1 MDISWLIGFFK
12 TNKYSIWFPVISG
25 LVLFTTLK
33 DIFQFWPSYI
43 NFLLWELI
51 CFVVWFFYLIRIP
64 TFGKKDIG
72 ILIVFPTV
80 PKLYEEIKSIAE
92 ELGRLI
98 PTLNTQS
105 NIKIKATRNNLFLKN
120 KDEIKKILDKTG
132 ATLIVYAE
140 FHHDTRNSEPLCSFR
155 QIQFL
160 TRFPKGVLSL
170 QNDIAREFERIHVG
184 YSLRDTFGK
193 KRQMLEDVTILS
205 TFILSNALRAFGYLE
220 VAENLLKELRQNIPA
235 TRSSIAIKKNL
246 SLCKLAQAQRLYDE
260 QIYRDGNF
268 NLDRAVLNN
277 IRELLIKA
285 YELNDSY
292 GNIFLLLSVINFLLG
307 EPKKARANV
316 QRALTRAPKR
326 NHGANISFSFLDC
339 YFDKPDLAKYNWDKF
354 YQDENAQ
361 PIEDRGIWHMINFT
375 EYALQRE
382 PDKYCLYYH
391 LACIYRMNNLNIAA
405 EKMKVFLQE
414 CQKHCMFTDLA
425 QEEVNILEEL
435 LREDQI
441 QSA

>member
-1 MDISWLIGFFK
+1 M
-12 TNKYSIWFPVISG
+12 
-25 LVLFTTLK
+25 
-33 DIFQFWPSYI
+33 
-43 NFLLWELI
+43 
-51 CFVVWFFYLIRIP
+51 
-64 TFGKKDIG
+64 
-72 ILIVFPTV
+72 
-80 PKLYEEIKSIAE
+80 
-92 ELGRLI
+92 
-98 PTLNTQS
+98 
-105 NIKIKATRNNLFLKN
+105 
-120 KDEIKKILDKTG
+120 
-132 ATLIVYAE
+132 
-140 FHHDTRNSEPLCSFR
+140 
-155 QIQFL
+155 
-160 TRFPKGVLSL
+160 
-170 QNDIAREFERIHVG
+170 
-184 YSLRDTFGK
+184 
-193 KRQMLEDVTILS
+193 
-205 TFILSNALRAFGYLE
+205 
-220 VAENLLKELRQNIPA
+220 
-235 TRSSIAIKKNL
+235 
-246 SLCKLAQAQRLYDE
+246 AQAQRLYDE

-268 NLDRAVLNN
+268 NLDRTVLNN

-307 EPKKARANV
+307 EPKKSRANV

-326 NHGANISFSFLDC
+326 NHVANISFSFLDC

-414 CQKHCMFTDLA
+414 CQKHCKFTDLA
-425 QEEVNILEEL
+425 QEEVNILDDL

>member
-1 MDISWLIGFFK
+1 MSWLIGFFK
-12 TNKYSIWFPVISG
+12 TNKYSIWFPLISG
-25 LVLFTTLK
+25 LLLFTTLR
-33 DIFQFWPSYI
+33 DIFQFWPLYI
-43 NFLLWELI
+43 NFIFWELI
-51 CFVVWFFYLIRIP
+51 CLAVWFFYLIKIP

-105 NIKIKATRNNLFLKN
+105 NIKIKVTRNNLFLQN
-120 KDEIKKILDKTG
+120 KDEIIKILEKTG

-140 FHHDTRNSEPLCSFR
+140 FHHDTKNSESLCSFR
-155 QIQFL
+155 RIQFV

-170 QNDIAREFERIHVG
+170 QNDIAREFEKVHVG
-184 YSLRDTFGK
+184 YSLRDTLGK
-193 KRQMLEDVTILS
+193 KQQMLEDVTILS
-205 TFILSNALRAFGYLE
+205 TFILSNALRAFGNLE
-220 VAENLLKELRQNIPA
+220 IAENLLKELRQNIPA

-246 SLCKLAQAQRLYDE
+246 SLCKLAQAQKIYDE
-260 QIYRDGNF
+260 QIYRNGNF
-268 NLDRAVLNN
+268 NLNKTILNN

-307 EPKKARANV
+307 EPKKARDNV
-316 QRALTRAPKR
+316 QRALLRAPKG
-326 NHGANISFSFLDC
+326 NYVANISFSFLYC
-339 YFDKPDLAKYNWDKF
+339 YFYNPGLAKYNWDKF

-361 PIEDRGIWHMINFT
+361 PIKDRGIWHMINFT
-375 EYALQRE
+375 EYALQKE
-382 PDKYCLYYH
+382 PERYCLYYH

-405 EKMKVFLQE
+405 EKMKVFLKE
-414 CQKHCMFTDLA
+414 CKKHCMFTNFAL
-425 QEEVNILEEL
+425 EEVKILDDF